1 MLNLQIRKRFQNRV
15 VSYTTYHLCKIF
27 QYNQKLDTEWNI
39 EKVFQL
45 NLAACPQSI
54 ISKCILALKKK
65 KKRTQRTLKDDQ
77 RLRLDGSIFRRKES
91 SHLEK
96 KFPEFFVSNN
106 LPSSS
111 QPPPNYSESSDGKK
125 CLKYEIQAGTISG
138 KFTNLRQSKPS
149 KLFTFF
155 TFSN

>member
-1 MLNLQIRKRFQNRV
+1 MEHRKSFSTQSRRV
-15 VSYTTYHLCKIF
+15 SLVHYFETQPSF
-27 QYNQKLDTEWNI
+27 
-39 EKVFQL
+39 
-45 NLAACPQSI
+45 
-54 ISKCILALKKK
+54 KKEE
-65 KKRTQRTLKDDQ
+65 KRTQRTLKDDQ

-91 SHLEK
+91 SHLEI
-96 KFPEFFVSNN
+96 FFRNFFVSNN

-138 KFTNLRQSKPS
+138 KFKNFRQSKPS